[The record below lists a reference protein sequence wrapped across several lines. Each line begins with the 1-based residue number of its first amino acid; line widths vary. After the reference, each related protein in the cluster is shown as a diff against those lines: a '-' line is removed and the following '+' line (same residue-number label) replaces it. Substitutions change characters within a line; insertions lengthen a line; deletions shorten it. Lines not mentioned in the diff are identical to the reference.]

1 MNKKIYYLKDV
12 INPDEEVRESATKKL
27 RNFMEVTSS
36 YSSREEVMK
45 IREDI
50 SSELVILTNSSDYY
64 KNLGALC
71 AIKALMDFC
80 DHSNIIPYANYV
92 KNIILNGSSAS
103 DNRSI
108 NESACDV
115 LGDLLQKFSE
125 NLIDFTNEYAL
136 SSIRDLKEATTKKR
150 QYNSLWLLKTFIQNC
165 PSLFYNQLQ
174 SFLNN
179 ITKPLTDNNSDIRIT
194 AGKTLSCVEKLLVE
208 RPITIEIENY
218 FQEIYDLGLSFSNI
232 ASSLEMTHSSLLIWK
247 SQIENKIPLVYNHYD
262 IMCENILKYAGHA
275 NPLVRETIVELI
287 PYLAELNPDLFL
299 TYYESSYKYIFFLI
313 VIIL

>member
-12 INPDEEVRESATKKL
+12 INPDEEARESATKKL

-299 TYYESSYKYIFFLI
+299 TYYESSYKYIFFII